1 MQIDKQMLG
10 EVLVV
15 SLDGELDSRT
25 SAQARRELAELVPQA
40 DKIVLDLARTSYMSS
55 AGLRVMLL
63 VYRQAQAAGARLV
76 LVGLPADVHE
86 VMSAT
91 GFLDFFTVSDTVV
104 AGVEVL
110 AR

>member
-1 MQIDKQMLG
+1 MQIDKQMIG
-10 EVLVV
+10 DVLVV

-25 SAQARRELAELVPQA
+25 AAQTQHALAELVPQA
-40 DKIVLDLARTSYMSS
+40 DKIVLNLARMHYMSS

-63 VYRQAQAAGARLV
+63 VYRQANAAGVRLV
-76 LVGLPADVHE
+76 LVDLPVNVRE

-91 GFLDFFTVSDTVV
+91 GFLDFFTVSDSVP

-110 AR
+110 GR